1 LQRIC
6 RDRIVTDQGG
16 QKTVPTHKSDLKTN
30 PPTSE
35 CAKSDK
41 QFTFALAGNANVGKS
56 VIFNQLTGSNQIIG
70 NWPGK
75 TVDRAEGT
83 LSFEGHEIKVIDLP
97 GIYSFSTFSME
108 EIVSRDY
115 IALEKPDAVINI
127 VDASVLE
134 RNLFFTLQLL
144 EMNAPLVLVLNQVDV
159 AKNKGIIINKDKL
172 STLLGIPVVF
182 ATATRGEGIYE
193 AVEEAVKV
201 AISKPKS
208 KPLKYRKNLEEPIE
222 KLQSL
227 IEKENLNLG
236 YPARWVAIKLLEGD
250 MEITQL
256 VAEKSKT
263 ISLQSKLLAGE
274 LENRCQEKCFSII
287 ASERYALANSL
298 VAASLK
304 QDEIQRSFTDKLDWF
319 ATHRIFGY
327 VTALGVIGGLLL
339 WTFFIGNGLSDLI
352 SKGLNLIQ
360 PINPELSMSAPL
372 LSIIL
377 NGFWG
382 GFNAGLTLIIP
393 FVIPF
398 YLLLAFI
405 EDSGLLTRVAFMM
418 DSAMHKIGL
427 HGKALIPIILG
438 YGCSV
443 PAIHSCKIME
453 TRRERLLAAFAITFA
468 PCSART
474 IVLFGMVGLFVGIHW
489 ALLLYVVNLAIIF
502 AMGRIAMKAVP
513 GKSTG
518 LIMEMSSFKRPS
530 LKVVLKQTWTRTKS
544 IIYVVFPIYIA
555 GSALIQ
561 VLYIYDILTPIGNAL
576 YPLTVLWLGLP
587 AFAGVLLLLGAV
599 RKELIILGAVAILG
613 TTNLL
618 TGFAPVQLVVMAL
631 VAMLYIPCVS
641 TMAILGKEFGW
652 KSAALIS
659 LANIGTALI
668 IGGIAFQILNFF
680 T

>member
-1 LQRIC
+1 MSSNKQ
-6 RDRIVTDQGG
+6 
-16 QKTVPTHKSDLKTN
+16 TVSDSKQSTVN
-30 PPTSE
+30 QSTSTM
-35 CAKSDK
+35 AGKHL
-41 QFTFALAGNANVGKS
+41 TFALAGNANVGKS

-83 LSFEGHEIKVIDLP
+83 LSFEGYEIKIIDLP

-115 IALEKPDAVINI
+115 VALEKPDAVINV

-144 EMNAPLVLVLNQVDV
+144 EMNAPLVLVLNQIDV
-159 AKNKGIIINKDKL
+159 AKNKGILIDKDKL
-172 STLLGIPVVF
+172 SKTLGVPVVF

-193 AVEEAVKV
+193 AVKEAVKV
-201 AISKPKS
+201 AVEKPK
-208 KPLKYRKNLEEPIE
+208 PAHLNYRKDIEEQIE
-222 KLQSL
+222 KLQHT
-227 IEKENLNLG
+227 IEKENLNLQ
-236 YPARWVAIKLLEGD
+236 YPSRWLAIKLLEGD
-250 MEITQL
+250 TEINKL

-263 ISLQSKLLAGE
+263 VILQTKLVTAE
-274 LENRCQEKCFSII
+274 LEKSCHEKCFSVI
-287 ASERYALANSL
+287 ASERYALASSI
-298 VAASLK
+298 VASALQ
-304 QDEIQRSFTDKLDWF
+304 QDEIWHPFTDKLDWF
-319 ATHRIFGY
+319 TTHRVFGY
-327 VTALGVIGGLLL
+327 VTAVGVIGGLLL
-339 WTFFIGNGLSDLI
+339 WTFFVGNWLSGLISDGLSI
-352 SKGLNLIQ
+352 IQ
-360 PINPELSMSAPL
+360 PVDPALSASAPI

-377 NGFWG
+377 NGFWS

-398 YLLLAFI
+398 YVLLAMI

-474 IVLFGMVGLFVGIHW
+474 IVLFGMVGLFVGIQW

-502 AMGRIAMKAVP
+502 AMGKIAMKAVP

-530 LKVVLKQTWTRTKS
+530 MKVVLKQTWTRTKT
-544 IIYVVFPIYIA
+544 IIYVVFPIYIV

-561 VLYIYDILTPIGNAL
+561 ALYVYDILTPISNVLA
-576 YPLTVLWLGLP
+576 PLTVLWLGLP
-587 AFAGVLLLLGAV
+587 AFAGVLLILGTV
-599 RKELIILGAVAILG
+599 RKELIILGSVAILG

-618 TGFAPVQLVVMAL
+618 VGFTPVQLVVMAL

-652 KSAALIS
+652 KAAAVIS
-659 LANIGTALI
+659 LANIVTALI
-668 IGGIAFQILNFF
+668 IGGLAYQLLTLFV
-680 T
+680 